1 MKEPEGDDTNA
12 ILAVC
17 GGNLRLILKLISFWL
32 KIILGILLKIF
43 NNFLQSN
50 EQENKIVVEAV

>member
-1 MKEPEGDDTNA
+1 
-12 ILAVC
+12 
-17 GGNLRLILKLISFWL
+17 LRLILKLISFWL

-50 EQENKIVVEAV
+50 EQENKIVGEAV

>member
-17 GGNLRLILKLISFWL
+17 CENLRLILKLISFWL